1 LNFFVGSV
9 ETEPISFLFVLAA
22 MTRSAGVPFS
32 TCLSAEMATHTT
44 VSALLHSSALVTA
57 GVC

>member
-1 LNFFVGSV
+1 MML
-9 ETEPISFLFVLAA
+9 ISFLVVLAA
-22 MTRSAGVPFS
+22 ITRSAHIPFS
-32 TCLSAEMATHTT
+32 TCLPAAMATPTP